1 MAKWGDGG
9 MNSLADLKERIIQ
22 LEKERDTLIEDITRL
37 RAERDMYKRKLD
49 DVVSVVNAYIIT
61 TKVYSGDSVYN
72 LLENELNRIS
82 GDE

>member
-1 MAKWGDGG
+1 
-9 MNSLADLKERIIQ
+9 MNSLADLKERIIR

>member
-1 MAKWGDGG
+1 